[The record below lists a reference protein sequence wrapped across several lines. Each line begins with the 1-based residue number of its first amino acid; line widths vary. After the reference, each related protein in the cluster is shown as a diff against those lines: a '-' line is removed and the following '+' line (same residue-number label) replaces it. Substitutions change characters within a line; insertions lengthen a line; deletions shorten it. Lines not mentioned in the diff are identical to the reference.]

1 MPVLTIDRTVF
12 FFLFFFLADLSY
24 VGFVLVSDFFA
35 SSRKSDAV
43 RTLEEFMALRPD
55 LLS

>member
-1 MPVLTIDRTVF
+1 MVYYIHSASQLCASGILIPIWPHHRTS
-12 FFLFFFLADLSY
+12 L
-24 VGFVLVSDFFA
+24 GIA

>member
-24 VGFVLVSDFFA
+24 VGFVLSAIYGISAIENKFHFLCP
-35 SSRKSDAV
+35 KINP
-43 RTLEEFMALRPD
+43 LRWIYF
-55 LLS
+55 

>member
-1 MPVLTIDRTVF
+1 MLAPDRKVELGMELPK
-12 FFLFFFLADLSY
+12 LFFNFRAI
-24 VGFVLVSDFFA
+24 A